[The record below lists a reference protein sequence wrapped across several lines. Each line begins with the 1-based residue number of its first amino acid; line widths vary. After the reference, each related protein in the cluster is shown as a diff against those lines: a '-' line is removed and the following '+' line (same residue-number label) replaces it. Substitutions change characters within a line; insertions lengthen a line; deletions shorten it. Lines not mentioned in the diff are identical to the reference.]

1 MMQKYSA
8 VIFLLLSTLPISGS
22 ELWAGEGAGFS
33 NFFALNLLRHS
44 AGEGRGFSNLFSL
57 DLSPTGTAVLEPSE
71 RPLPDR
77 FWLAP
82 PYPNPFNSTTTLEY
96 LIRDSHN
103 GEEHVVIAIY
113 SINGQLVRVLT
124 DESVPAGR
132 YQIYWEGTDWI
143 GQQAGSG
150 VYFAVMLVG
159 EIRIVR
165 KMVLL
170 Q

>member
-8 VIFLLLSTLPISGS
+8 VIFLMLSTLPISGS
-22 ELWAGEGAGFS
+22 ELWADEGAGFS
-33 NFFALNLLRHS
+33 NFFALNLRRHS
-44 AGEGRGFSNLFSL
+44 AGEGRGSSNLFSL
-57 DLSPTGTAVLEPSE
+57 DLRTSTAVLESSE

-77 FWLAP
+77 SWLAP

-96 LIRDSHN
+96 LIRNSHN

-132 YQIYWEGTDWI
+132 YQIYWEGTDWM
-143 GQQAGSG
+143 GYRAGSG
-150 VYFAVMLVG
+150 VYFAVMLAG